1 MKLKHIFAAA
11 LGLLMITACS
21 DDNTIGTSPFPRR
34 AAMPR

>member
-21 DDNTIGTSPFPRR
+21 DDNTIGTLQR
-34 AAMPR
+34 